1 MVVATG
7 IDPTGMFHDLSPGA
21 KTAASSTLVLI
32 MAAYHIGLSIDDN
45 KLDALH
51 KQIIFAFFQGER
63 RMATL
68 VHVDS

>member
-1 MVVATG
+1 MVVETG
-7 IDPTGMFHDLSPGA
+7 IDLTRMFLDLSPGA
-21 KTAASSTLVLI
+21 NTAASNTLALI
-32 MAAYHIGLSIDDN
+32 MTAYLIGSSIDDK

-51 KQIIFAFFQGER
+51 GKIIFAFFQGER